1 VRTILTLGNDGHR
14 ALALVLVAAA
24 TVALA
29 PTNRATAHHS
39 SAAVYDRDKVVEV
52 EGDISDVS
60 WVNPHVRFK
69 LRGVGPD
76 GRERVWEIE
85 SNSVSV
91 VSRFGLDESVVK
103 PGLHVR
109 LAGNPGRARDDIVWV
124 TNMLL
129 PDGREIL
136 FGAGIAARWSGRTV
150 GQDTRSAVAADT
162 AKLGLFRV
170 WSNVTS
176 PPDFWK
182 RSYPL
187 TAAAA
192 AKRAA
197 FRPVLDDP
205 TKDCAPKGM
214 PYLMEQPYPIEFVS
228 DGGDIALKIEE
239 YDTVRHI
246 AMTPA
251 RKPSARNA
259 ARLGQSTGRWEG
271 SVLVVET
278 TDIDYPHFDGRGI
291 QLAAGARVEE
301 RFTLNADGSRL
312 DYELK
317 VIDPATFTEPV
328 TLTKQWEWRPGEQ
341 VRPYD
346 CKR

>member
-1 VRTILTLGNDGHR
+1 MPRKRVRSP
-14 ALALVLVAAA
+14 ALVAAA
-24 TVALA
+24 AAILAVVAA
-29 PTNRATAHHS
+29 GRAAAHHS
-39 SAAVYDRDKVVEV
+39 SAAVYDRDTIVEA
-52 EGDISDVS
+52 EGDIVEMS

-69 LRGVGPD
+69 VRSLDPG
-76 GRERVWEIE
+76 GRERTWEIE

-91 VSRFGLDESVVK
+91 VSRFGLDENVVK
-103 PGLHVR
+103 VGTHVK
-109 LAGNPGRARDDIVWV
+109 LAGNGGRARDDIMWV

-136 FGAGIAARWSGRTV
+136 FGSGIPARWSSRTV
-150 GQDTRSAVAADT
+150 GADTRGAVTADT
-162 AKLGLFRV
+162 QQLGLFRV
-170 WSNVTS
+170 WTSVTS

-182 RSYPL
+182 QSYPL

-192 AKRAA
+192 AKRAS

-205 TKDCAPKGM
+205 TQNCTPKGM
-214 PYLMEQPYPIEFVS
+214 TYLMEQPYPIEFVK
-228 DGGDIALKIEE
+228 DGDDLVLRLEE

-246 AMTPA
+246 AMTSA
-251 RKPSARNA
+251 ADPSKRNEP
-259 ARLGQSTGRWEG
+259 RLGRSTGHWEG

-278 TDIDYPHFDGRGI
+278 TDIEYPHFDGRGI
-291 QLAAGARVEE
+291 PLARGARVEE

-312 DYELK
+312 DYTMK
-317 VIDPATFTEPV
+317 VTDPATFTEPV

-341 VRPYD
+341 VRPYA